1 MTCRPARSETAV
13 RYRSSVMVRQG
24 WNRLR
29 TAGPRSTT
37 ALVVDGAL
45 GAVFLVMTLV
55 ERLVVTP
62 VPQARIPV
70 AVALGTAI
78 AAGLAL
84 RRRAPLTAYVLGSAA
99 IAVEAL
105 IVAPG
110 TLSPYANQIGVY
122 SVGLYATRQR
132 ARWGLVVMLAG
143 VVAYFAAVDE
153 LNRTAPA
160 GVLLVWLLAWAIGY
174 SGARRREEQ
183 RAARRLMR
191 QQGVA
196 DERARIAREL
206 HDLIGH
212 TVNVMLVQAGA
223 GRRMLDRDPEKTREL
238 LAGLEQT
245 GRDALTE
252 LDRVLGVL
260 RRDSPGADHADSP
273 EGAPGL
279 VDLPELA
286 LRMAQAGIRVS
297 VHIDPE
303 LSQLPRS
310 LDLSAYRIIQE
321 ALTNALKH
329 GDAVSA
335 SVTVRHDARALEIEV
350 GDDGR
355 GAPLGYVPGRG
366 LLGIGE
372 RVALFGGSVEHG
384 AGEPG
389 GFRLRAVLPLPGRP
403 TE

>member
-1 MTCRPARSETAV
+1 M
-13 RYRSSVMVRQG
+13 RYRSSVMVKDG
-24 WNRLR
+24 WNRR
-29 TAGPRSTT
+29 RAAGPRSTT
-37 ALVVDGAL
+37 ALIVDGAL
-45 GAVFLVMTLV
+45 GAAFLAMALV
-55 ERLVVTP
+55 ERLVVAP
-62 VPQARIPV
+62 VPHARIPV

-84 RRRAPLTAYVLGSAA
+84 RRRAPLAAYVLGTVA
-99 IAVEAL
+99 IVVEAL
-105 IVAPG
+105 ILAPG

-122 SVGLYATRQR
+122 SVGLYATRRR
-132 ARWGLVVMLAG
+132 AQWGLAVMLAG

-153 LNRTAPA
+153 PNRTALV
-160 GVLLVWLLAWAIGY
+160 GVILVWLLAWAIGY

-183 RAARRLMR
+183 QAARRLMR

-196 DERARIAREL
+196 EERARIAREL

-223 GRRMLDRDPEKTREL
+223 ARRMLDRDPEKTREL

-260 RRDSPGADHADSP
+260 RRDSPGADDTDSP
-273 EGAPGL
+273 ESTPGL
-279 VDLPELA
+279 EDLPDLA
-286 LRMAQAGIRVS
+286 RRMAQAGIRVS
-297 VHIDPE
+297 VRVDPE

-310 LDLSAYRIIQE
+310 LDLSAYRIVQE

-329 GDAVSA
+329 GEAA
-335 SVTVRHDARALEIEV
+335 AARGPVRNDGRALDVEV
-350 GDDGR
+350 RDDGR
-355 GAPLGYVPGRG
+355 GAPPGYVPGRG

-384 AGEPG
+384 TGERG
-389 GFRLRAVLPLPGRP
+389 GFRLRALLPLPQRP
-403 TE
+403 AE